1 MKLKKVITVVGAG
14 ALLLGLGMNLHY
26 AVDDYGIGSN
36 SLNLFVLAQTSS
48 SGGNSTSFYNGHQAE
63 VDVECEKRTSSSTS
77 TGNSS
82 SVSGGVSGE
91 WGGISA
97 GVSGG
102 VSGNTGSTTE
112 TVIIE
117 KFVGKKIYCVPSN
130 NYVEICTN
138 FDPCF

>member
-48 SGGNSTSFYNGHQAE
+48 SGGNSTSFQNGHQRE
-63 VDVECEKRTSSSTS
+63 VQVNCTKTITTT

-82 SVSGGVSGE
+82 SVSGGISGA
-91 WGGISA
+91 WGPI
-97 GVSGG
+97 SGG
-102 VSGNTGSTTE
+102 VSGQTSGNTGTTTTTTE
-112 TVIIE
+112 S
-117 KFVGKKIYCVPSN
+117 FVGVKLYCEPVN
-130 NYVEICTN
+130 NYVEFCTN
-138 FDPCF
+138 FDPCI